1 MKISEIDIKGL
12 YGSYSYKITQLEHQN
27 LLLLTGYNGMGKTT
41 ILNIVKGIA
50 DSNLWFFY
58 ELPFD
63 EINVCFEDGLSLKIR
78 HLQHK
83 SDELIAISDNSD
95 ANINPERPLVYE
107 WFKDGAS
114 LSRIIVDRHTFYK
127 AFVVLYKAEFISE
140 DDTDWI
146 PLMKSRMNDVV
157 SYISRKQNAKSMDML
172 QSSVKAF
179 MIPAQRVRQI
189 RLKNPDEG
197 RFPYDQSELEEI
209 DTIEVVAEKF
219 GKLLDR
225 KRIEFLTQMQ
235 SSKNGLME
243 RLLDADAK
251 DIGKDAYEAK
261 AKDVQDKI
269 DDLSQ
274 FGIAYEHIRPYNAAN
289 GKLLSAYLGGLKEM
303 LEKFSGLIQDLK
315 LFSSILQKKH
325 FLHKTIS
332 FSPSYGFKAFD
343 DKGISIPSSKLSSG
357 EQNIIIL
364 LYRIIFEV
372 HDGDILLIDE
382 PEISMHVVWLKEFID
397 DLQTIAATKSKV
409 QIVIATH
416 SPQIVRGAV
425 GYCFDLEMNNDGK

>member
-12 YGSYSYKITQLEHQN
+12 YGSYSYKITQLVHQN

-41 ILNIVKGIA
+41 ILNIVKSIA

-63 EINVCFEDGLSLKIR
+63 EINVRFEDGLSLKMLHITNKVE
-78 HLQHK
+78 LQK
-83 SDELIAISDNSD
+83 NVSEKSD
-95 ANINPERPLVYE
+95 ANINPEQSLVYE
-107 WFKDGAS
+107 WFKDGNS

-127 AFVVLYKAEFISE
+127 AFVVLFKAEFIPE
-140 DDTDWI
+140 DEADWI
-146 PLMKSRMNDVV
+146 PLMKSRMNDVA

-189 RLKNPDEG
+189 RLKNLDEG

-219 GKLLDR
+219 GKLLNQ
-225 KRIEFLTQMQ
+225 KRIEFLTRMQ

-251 DIGKDAYEAK
+251 DIGEEAYETM

-289 GKLLSAYLGGLKEM
+289 GKLLSAYLDGLKDM
-303 LEKFSGLIQDLK
+303 LGEYSGLLKDLK
-315 LFSSILQKKH
+315 LFASILQKKH

-357 EQNIIIL
+357 EQNMIIL

-409 QIVIATH
+409 QILIATH
-416 SPQIVRGAV
+416 SPQIVRGAID
-425 GYCFDLEMNNDGK
+425 YCFDLEINNDEK